1 MAGRDKERDRG
12 HAHRPNESKPVQAAS
27 AELARPRP
35 SLVQHLLAHRS
46 SEVIQAV
53 ALRPERGSAIEGY
66 LPVGHQ
72 QALGDVEA
80 IIGAG
85 IGGEGAPGGYFSRSR
100 VHRVDFARE
109 VPDFLPFTV
118 ILVNGSFFGKSVVI
132 TRR

>member
-1 MAGRDKERDRG
+1 MPSYISMR
-12 HAHRPNESKPVQAAS
+12 SFKPLALMSATSLQVVQAIAF
-27 AELARPRP
+27 
-35 SLVQHLLAHRS
+35 
-46 SEVIQAV
+46 
-53 ALRPERGSAIEGY
+53 RPERGSAIEGY

-109 VPDFLPFTV
+109 MPDFLPFTV
-118 ILVNGSFFGKSVVI
+118 ILVNGSFFVEPPSGGQDSQQSGHRV
-132 TRR
+132 